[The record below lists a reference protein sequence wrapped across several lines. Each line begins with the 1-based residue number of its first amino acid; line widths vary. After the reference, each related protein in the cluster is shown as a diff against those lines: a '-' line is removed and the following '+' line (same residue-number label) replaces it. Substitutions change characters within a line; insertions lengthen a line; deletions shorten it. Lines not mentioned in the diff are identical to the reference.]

1 MRKKQGQALIAMLC
15 LPDEKVL
22 DQAWELI
29 RAISKNDRRFLA
41 DFKRH
46 IAAWIRVEATHVD
59 RRARSRTWDDDDS
72 ELFGSLLTEAIGEA
86 LTLGFDFKSIK
97 IRVDSGAVP
106 LGYRYRAESTTA
118 FFNKGGL
125 FFGRATARSVAGGD
139 WGVATCKIEVPQSQE
154 AEAKAQVHPK
164 YYRGY
169 IRLH

>member
-1 MRKKQGQALIAMLC
+1 MRKKQGQALIEMLC
-15 LPDEKVL
+15 IADSEVL

-29 RAISKNDRRFLA
+29 ISLSKNDRRFLA

-46 IAAWIRVEATHVD
+46 IAAWIRAESIHVD
-59 RRARSRTWDDDDS
+59 RRARSRTWDAADS
-72 ELFGSLLTEAIGEA
+72 ELFASLLTEAIGEA
-86 LTLGFDFKSIK
+86 LTLGFDLKSIK

-106 LGYRYRAESTTA
+106 LGYRYRVESTTA

-125 FFGRATARSVAGGD
+125 SFGRATARSVAGGD
-139 WGVATCKIEVPQSQE
+139 CGIATCKIEIPKTQE